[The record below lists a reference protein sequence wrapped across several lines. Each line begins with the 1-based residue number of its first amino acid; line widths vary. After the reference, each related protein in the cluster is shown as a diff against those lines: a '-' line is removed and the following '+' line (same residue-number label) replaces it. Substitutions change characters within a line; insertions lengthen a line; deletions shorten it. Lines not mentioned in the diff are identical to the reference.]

1 MASNNGKPIER
12 RNGWASTNSLFGMG
26 PPLYNRIVFRTLFNE
41 EISGHGDIPGIVL
54 VMNQLKNEVSN
65 VIVTGQY
72 IDQCHSFLSTNYDG
86 CKGWDRSEL
95 YDVYNMTSWSKAVK
109 KRWRQQ

>member
-1 MASNNGKPIER
+1 
-12 RNGWASTNSLFGMG
+12 
-26 PPLYNRIVFRTLFNE
+26 
-41 EISGHGDIPGIVL
+41 
-54 VMNQLKNEVSN
+54 MNQLKNEVSN
-65 VIVTGQY
+65 VIVTGHY

-109 KRWRQQ
+109 KRWGITMLFPLIYWTLNKIEVDLSKHKNITQGNKP